1 MHEKHANPL
10 YASFWEDYRNDM
22 LRLSDD
28 QLTQLRATAST
39 LALERRHDLLRLI
52 AGYLEF
58 EGESTE
64 AAFSRALAFALD
76 TLPPN

>member
-10 YASFWEDYRNDM
+10 YASFREDYRNDM

-39 LALERRHDLLRLI
+39 LALEQRHDLLRLI